1 MRTVRFRFKD
11 AMNKSFTI
19 SIDEPKDNLTYGDI
33 STFTGYVTQNDI
45 FRPFGNKVVSFEAC
59 ELVTVTR
66 TSIE

>member
-19 SIDEPKDNLTYGDI
+19 SLDEPKDNLTFGDI

-45 FRPFGNKVVSFEAC
+45 FRPFGNKVTEFLGA

-66 TSIE
+66 TNIE

>member
-1 MRTVRFRFKD
+1 MKTIRFRFKD

-19 SIDEPKDNLTYGDI
+19 SIDEPKDNLTIGDV
-33 STFTGYVTQNDI
+33 SDFTNYVIQNDI
-45 FRPFGNKVVSFEAC
+45 FRPFGNKVTEFLGA